1 MSDINKII
9 KSLEESYVLIDR
21 VTETIKYEIK
31 KEEGRFLGAFLVPL
45 ITSLV
50 QPVISSVIKG
60 KSERGV
66 RRAEKAYM
74 DEKF

>member
-60 KSERGV
+60 KSGRGV